1 MTTAKLTAA
10 QFITVT
16 EKLEEIVDP
25 ARRYPLEGD
34 RVHVRYGRQWIQG
47 VVTTVRQNEV
57 TVSDTYHGRSAMP
70 ATTFAARR
78 LEVLPSSRESEHAWV
93 IK

>member
-1 MTTAKLTAA
+1 MTA
-10 QFITVT
+10 
-16 EKLEEIVDP
+16 
-25 ARRYPLEGD
+25 D

-47 VVTTVRQNEV
+47 VVTTVWPNGV

-70 ATTFAARR
+70 ATTFAARS